1 MFNIK
6 DRIAEITVVL
16 GAMLYGINYYWE
28 GVVLEAFN
36 TLLTEPAKEAFRND
50 VLCGLGNLLYRPT
63 TTEIFGTTI
72 PFGLSVP
79 WFNASN
85 ISLSV
90 TIGLFIFFALLAFR
104 VINFKFRYV
113 FYSIFGVW
121 ILIKIAGL
129 ILIYFAGD
137 TCTIWTTENG
147 GLGGII
153 YYLGLGGISSLS
165 VYKIIKL
172 TIFKN

>member
-16 GAMLYGINYYWE
+16 GGMLYTINYIWE
-28 GVVLEAFN
+28 GVVLEGFN
-36 TLLTEPAKEAFRND
+36 TFLTEPAKEVMKD
-50 VLCGLGNLLYRPT
+50 DITCGVGNLLYRPT

-104 VINFKFRYV
+104 IIDFKFRYV
-113 FYSIFGVW
+113 FYSIFAVW
-121 ILIKIAGL
+121 ILIKIAGI
-129 ILIYFAGD
+129 ILIYSAGD
-137 TCTIWTTENG
+137 TCTIWTDENG
-147 GLGGII
+147 GLGGVL
-153 YYLGLGGISSLS
+153 YYLGLGGISSWS
-165 VYKIIKL
+165 VYKIITLKR
-172 TIFKN
+172 